1 MNCYLKQSLRS
12 DYRKLVSISREIFVH
27 SVLSDRTIVMTKVVR
42 LLLLVLL
49 CTLTVGMRDSRNEST
64 QKRQPL
70 YILAMVP
77 FPDEEKPEWAR
88 PNFGAAHSLLPAA
101 QLAVDQ
107 INNRSDVLEDYTLK
121 LLVGDSG
128 CNVVTTTYVSQVEHL
143 LYSDKLVVGIVGP
156 ACSEAALSVAA
167 LNRQMRLG
175 MVHVTT
181 GSIPLLDDRTKYPN
195 TFGII
200 SSSITHVDA
209 ILELMKQNN
218 WNNIAVLYDLLRPY
232 YIQTFKAFLKEYR
245 IKTQASITFA
255 GGITPTFLPLQE
267 SSAKGT
273 RVIVV
278 MSSEVP
284 ARNLMCLAAR
294 EGMIYPS
301 YQFVFQDRELDD
313 FIASEVTVTQ
323 LSKPYTCSREMMI
336 QAMNGSILLHFGLTS
351 VAPEIVTV
359 SQLTVDQ
366 IHEEYEKRVK
376 QRGEEMNMTLN
387 TTVFAYAFYDAV
399 WAMALSVNLSIP
411 LLNGS
416 MSNILKHEIIRDQF
430 YTLNFQGA
438 TVTVKFDNQTGRVSS
453 IVDVHQAN
461 YSGTNLIRKWNGTHL
476 INITNTTGDF
486 VKDSFESTTV
496 LLNPVLAVIGLY
508 VSILVF
514 VLTAVI
520 QIINIAYCK
529 HKSIKASSPRLNHII
544 FFGCYTVTATNVIYT
559 VQVAY
564 LPNLT
569 SNDTVG
575 SAFCNVFAWCLNI
588 GYTLILATIL
598 VKLWRL
604 NHIFFSPLKKQF
616 LTDKLLFLVVFI
628 LLILEILLC
637 IVWASVAHL
646 VQSKTE
652 RLHKEGTKQV
662 VIVELQCESR
672 DGYFIGIITG
682 YKFLLTTFVL
692 YFSIRNRHIT
702 MKQFRNTR
710 SVNALLYSLALLWGL
725 GGPLWFVLY
734 IQNIDLNFTYCV
746 SCLLLTLTALLSLF
760 FIFLPPIINLIGKK
774 FRNLR
779 DRN

>member
-1 MNCYLKQSLRS
+1 M
-12 DYRKLVSISREIFVH
+12 H

-49 CTLTVGMRDSRNEST
+49 CTLTVGMRDSRNESI
-64 QKRQPL
+64 QKQQPL

-77 FPDEEKPEWAR
+77 FPDEEKPAWAR

-143 LYSDKLVVGIVGP
+143 LYSDKEVVGIVGP

-167 LNRQMRLG
+167 LNSQMRLDT
-175 MVHVTT
+175 VHVTT
-181 GSIPLLDDRTKYPN
+181 GSIPLLDDRTKHPN

-218 WNNIAVLYDLLRPY
+218 WNKVAVLYDLLRPY
-232 YIQTFKAFLKEYR
+232 YIQTFKAFLKYH
-245 IKTQASITFA
+245 IKTQSKITFA
-255 GGITPTFLPLQE
+255 GGITPTFFPLQE
-267 SSAKGT
+267 ISTIGT

-278 MSSEVP
+278 MSSTIP
-284 ARNLMCLAAR
+284 ARNLVCLAAHK
-294 EGMIYPS
+294 GMIYPA
-301 YQFVFQDRELDD
+301 YQFVFQDRNLAH
-313 FIASEVTVTQ
+313 FIVSEVTVTQ
-323 LSKPYTCSREMMI
+323 LSKTYTCSREMMME
-336 QAMNGSILLHFGLTS
+336 AMNGSILLHFGLTS
-351 VAPEIVTV
+351 VAPKTVTV

-387 TTVFAYAFYDAV
+387 PTVFAYAFYDAV

-416 MSNILKHEIIRDQF
+416 TNNILKNEIIRNQF

-453 IVDVHQAN
+453 IVDIHQAKYN
-461 YSGTNLIRKWNGTHL
+461 DTNLIRKWNGTNL
-476 INITNTTGDF
+476 IKITNTTGDF
-486 VKDSFESTTV
+486 VKDRFESTTV
-496 LLNPVLAVIGLY
+496 LLNPVLAIVGLY

-569 SNDTVG
+569 SDETVG
-575 SAFCNVFAWCLNI
+575 SVFCNVFAWCLNI

-598 VKLWRL
+598 VKLWQL
-604 NHIFFSPLKKQF
+604 NHIFFNPLKKQF
-616 LTDKLLFLVVFI
+616 LKDKFMFLVVFI
-628 LLILEILLC
+628 LLILDILLC
-637 IVWASVAHL
+637 IVWASVAPL

-652 RLHKEGTKQV
+652 RLHKEGNKQV
-662 VIVELQCESR
+662 VIVELQCAST
-672 DGYFIGIITG
+672 DAYFIGIITG

-734 IQNIDLNFTYCV
+734 IQNIDLSITYCV
-746 SCLLLTLTALLSLF
+746 SCLLLTLTALSSLF
-760 FIFLPPIINLIGKK
+760 FIFLPPIIHLIGEK
-774 FRNLR
+774 FRNLH
-779 DRN
+779 DSH